1 MRWWGNGTS
10 MSRGVMNEAV
20 GRARVDECVVVLWLC
35 WFQGLNGERSPLIWF
50 NAALRLGVP
59 QRGEFSP

>member
-1 MRWWGNGTS
+1 

-35 WFQGLNGERSPLIWF
+35 WFQGLNGERIPLIWF